1 MKNDAN
7 EIIEEEKKILA
18 PLLGKLYISP
28 SASEDKLRELS
39 NEMNIAVDSKL
50 VSDAT
55 GRNAITKLATS
66 LSKIVGAMGDRAT
79 PVAQTSR
86 DTATPDVDADTPI
99 ESTEIHEEEESLAK
113 ETSELSLAD
122 SVDSADLREAT
133 LDEDDED
140 ALANQLQME
149 TEKSMMQEM
158 DDSVMDEE
166 DSLLDESREASV
178 LSLRPKSK
186 SASRQPTRM
195 SAHSTTALSDED
207 SGEETL

>member
-18 PLLGKLYISP
+18 PLLGKVYISP

-55 GRNAITKLATS
+55 GRNAITKLATT
-66 LSKIVGAMGDRAT
+66 LTKIVSALGERSTPAAQTTRDSAT
-79 PVAQTSR
+79 PE
-86 DTATPDVDADTPI
+86 VDADTPI
-99 ESTEIHEEEESLAK
+99 ESTEIHEQDESLAK
-113 ETSELSLAD
+113 ETSELSIAD

-133 LDEDDED
+133 FEGDDED
-140 ALANQLQME
+140 ALDNQLQME
-149 TEKSMMQEM
+149 VTRAME
-158 DDSVMDEE
+158 DSVMEEE
-166 DSLLDESREASV
+166 DSVIDESREASI
-178 LSLRPKSK
+178 LSIRPKSK

-195 SAHSTTALSDED
+195 SARSSTSLSDED

>member
-55 GRNAITKLATS
+55 GRNAIAKLATS
-66 LSKIVGAMGDRAT
+66 LSKIVAAMGDRAT
-79 PVAQTSR
+79 PAAQTTR
-86 DTATPDVDADTPI
+86 DSATPEVDADTPI

-113 ETSELSLAD
+113 ETSELSIAD

-133 LDEDDED
+133 FEGDDDD
-140 ALANQLQME
+140 ALENQLQME
-149 TEKSMMQEM
+149 VTRAMEDSVMDG
-158 DDSVMDEE
+158 DDSVMD
-166 DSLLDESREASV
+166 DSREASV
-178 LSLRPKSK
+178 LSIRPKSK

-195 SAHSTTALSDED
+195 SARSNRAREMSESD

>member
-1 MKNDAN
+1 MKNDAD

-55 GRNAITKLATS
+55 GRNAITKLATT
-66 LSKIVGAMGDRAT
+66 LTKIVSALGERSTPAAQTTRDSAT
-79 PVAQTSR
+79 PE
-86 DTATPDVDADTPI
+86 VDADTPI
-99 ESTEIHEEEESLAK
+99 ESTEIHEQDEESLAK
-113 ETSELSLAD
+113 ETSELSIAD

-133 LDEDDED
+133 FEGDDED
-140 ALANQLQME
+140 ALANQLQLE
-149 TEKSMMQEM
+149 VTRSLE
-158 DDSVMDEE
+158 DSVMEEE
-166 DSLLDESREASV
+166 DSVIDESREASV
-178 LSLRPKSK
+178 LSIRPKSK

-195 SAHSTTALSDED
+195 SARSSTALSDED